1 MNQALR
7 RFQAGRLEIRP
18 DEHAAIVDGR
28 PLNLTVRE
36 LQLLIA
42 LASRSDRIMSR
53 DELYFT
59 VWGRHPRNGDRSLDV
74 YVSRLRSKLATAL
87 PEQSFIHTHNGIGYR
102 FSPGEGAERAA

>member
-1 MNQALR
+1 VNDALR

-42 LASRSDRIMSR
+42 LATRQGRIISR

-74 YVSRLRSKLATAL
+74 YVSRLRAKLGSAL
-87 PEQSFIHTHNGIGYR
+87 PGEQLIHTHHGIGYR
-102 FSPGEGAERAA
+102 FSAA

>member
-1 MNQALR
+1 VNEGLR

-42 LASRSDRIMSR
+42 LASRSERIMSR

-59 VWGRHPRNGDRSLDV
+59 VWGRQPRSGDRSLDV
-74 YVSRLRSKLATAL
+74 YVSRLRAKLGRAL
-87 PEQSFIHTHNGIGYR
+87 PGQSFIHTHNGIGYR
-102 FSPGEGAERAA
+102 FSASEHAEAAV

>member
-1 MNQALR
+1 MNEGLK

-18 DEHAAIVDGR
+18 DEHAAVVDGT

-42 LASRSDRIMSR
+42 LAARSERIMTR

-59 VWGRHPRNGDRSLDV
+59 VWGRQPHNGDRSLDV
-74 YVSRLRSKLATAL
+74 YVSRLRSKLGRAIPGET
-87 PEQSFIHTHNGIGYR
+87 FIHTHTGIGYR
-102 FSPGEGAERAA
+102 FSAPR